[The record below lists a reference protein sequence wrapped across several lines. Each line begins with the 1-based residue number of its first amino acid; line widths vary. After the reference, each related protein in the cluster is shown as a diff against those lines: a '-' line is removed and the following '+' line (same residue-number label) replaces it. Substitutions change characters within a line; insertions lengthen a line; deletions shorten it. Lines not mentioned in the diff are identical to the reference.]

1 MGLTPVIWSR
11 ISATA
16 TFDTGGKG
24 LHFSTPITAYLG
36 FTTDFNIHGG
46 TISVSE
52 VLYNWENIV
61 SNASARSTG
70 FIVLEHDLFQ
80 QTVEVATGYILPDA
94 LAHQF
99 IIKPV
104 VECLNLPM
112 SDAYIELNNNSTN
125 PPVIEEPGAVTLTAT
140 PSGFTLATGKARS
153 GSLPILQNIPGVA
166 LAITNALAGL
176 AIGMAAVF

>member
-1 MGLTPVIWSR
+1 MIAFVQSQSLWALRPSYGVASAQLQRLTQAVRDSIFR
-11 ISATA
+11 HRLRRTYVFI
-16 TFDTGGKG
+16 
-24 LHFSTPITAYLG
+24 
-36 FTTDFNIHGG
+36 TDFNIHGG

-61 SNASARSTG
+61 SNASTRTNG

-140 PSGFTLATGKARS
+140 DRRAH
-153 GSLPILQNIPGVA
+153 V
-166 LAITNALAGL
+166 
-176 AIGMAAVF
+176 